1 MGCFSRGTALLAL
14 HPLLKT
20 VAFSTGKWPRT
31 RARPVCF
38 RIPHCET
45 GCDACSHKSAKW
57 AENIELPYL
66 WLRNDGGTEPDRG
79 HSVSF
84 SWPAYPSVWKVARTI
99 SARHALISEQV
110 LGKKYATAHY
120 RQAKLYSRNLINIA
134 TGTRF
139 RQHGHPANRRN
150 QPSKPALTHFF
161 RECGVRWYSIAERRR
176 RIARGVEEIGAR
188 IYTELSS
195 ILCAI
200 KCFSRCRDKPHAT
213 HFLPE

>member
-1 MGCFSRGTALLAL
+1 MSAKLLPLNFKDSAAALLCPRATFARDSALFAL

-20 VAFSTGKWPRT
+20 FAFQQTNV
-31 RARPVCF
+31 RAHGRVQPVL
-38 RIPHCET
+38 RIPQCET
-45 GCDACSHKSAKW
+45 GCAASSHKSALL
-57 AENIELPYL
+57 AEDVELPYL

-134 TGTRF
+134 TQT
-139 RQHGHPANRRN
+139 
-150 QPSKPALTHFF
+150 
-161 RECGVRWYSIAERRR
+161 
-176 RIARGVEEIGAR
+176 
-188 IYTELSS
+188 
-195 ILCAI
+195 
-200 KCFSRCRDKPHAT
+200 
-213 HFLPE
+213 